1 MAARVLLE
9 LKAKPDTV
17 RLVRVWLDRGGIGGR
32 GGCFRSVGKG
42 GRIGERLHPSLAKR
56 LSKLVNGGWNKHR
69 CGRLRRTASSLPAA
83 RILSVAE
90 SSVG

>member
-1 MAARVLLE
+1 MLLE

-17 RLVRVWLDRGGIGGR
+17 RLVRVWLDRGGIGDGR
-32 GGCFRSVGKG
+32 LFRSVGKG